1 MLLKSGVNINE
12 VDNFEETPLLS
23 ALYREEVNFELIQEF
38 VYQGADVNAK
48 DCWGVT
54 PLYRAVVRH
63 GKDLDLIRFL
73 LENGADIQ
81 SGKNLNDRF
90 LDHTVTR
97 NNECAKLLVKYKFLK
112 NYRLVLNMTDD
123 DNDSRRDHLNYSKYK
138 YIVDLDLKPSC
149 YNYLANYLNDCTS
162 EILQMNSVLLNN
174 SFTLLDLVVEKN
186 ALKRFEN
193 TETEEQVINNIFNEC
208 YIYNYN
214 IYKDVIATRIG
225 KRRLLKKLDNKLVYS
240 KTWMPNNNRKKVI
253 LDLDLIYHISDYLN
267 DIDLFNIVVA
277 FSE

>member
-97 NNECAKLLVKYKFLK
+97 NNECAKLLVKC
-112 NYRLVLNMTDD
+112 
-123 DNDSRRDHLNYSKYK
+123 DSHSNWKTK
-138 YIVDLDLKPSC
+138 IVK
-149 YNYLANYLNDCTS
+149 
-162 EILQMNSVLLNN
+162 
-174 SFTLLDLVVEKN
+174 K
-186 ALKRFEN
+186 
-193 TETEEQVINNIFNEC
+193 
-208 YIYNYN
+208 
-214 IYKDVIATRIG
+214 TR
-225 KRRLLKKLDNKLVYS
+225 
-240 KTWMPNNNRKKVI
+240 
-253 LDLDLIYHISDYLN
+253 
-267 DIDLFNIVVA
+267 
-277 FSE
+277 